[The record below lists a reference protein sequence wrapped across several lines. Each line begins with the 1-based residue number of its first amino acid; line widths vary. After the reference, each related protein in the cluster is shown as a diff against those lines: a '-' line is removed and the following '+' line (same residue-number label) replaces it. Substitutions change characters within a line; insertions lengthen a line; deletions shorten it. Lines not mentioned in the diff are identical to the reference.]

1 MGKIIGKIAAVLSAV
16 TVAVSALPPGV
27 QAEVQQLPSGLAFD
41 EIGTKIEELANN
53 SDYASFEAAV
63 FCGNET
69 IYTGCFGEIDLENH
83 IAADEESVYDWGSIT
98 KTLTWVSAL
107 QLYEQG
113 KLDLNED
120 VRTYLPD
127 GFIRYAKYDDPITML
142 DLMNHTGGWCESTYE
157 LFVTDEAELTDLGT
171 MIQNYEPAQVNRPG
185 EISSYSNY
193 GAGLAG
199 YVVECVSGES
209 YIDYVKNHIFEPL
222 GMERTSIAPDF
233 RDNEWVRSQREKLKT
248 YSADEDGNVVEGAN
262 ALSYITAY
270 PAGSAA
276 GTIGDMVKYGQALV
290 DESAP
295 LFEKPETQAMIF
307 EGSDFH
313 TDTDIPMCCYGFWS
327 DPHKVRTYNHD
338 GSTLACISNFVF
350 DPVSDVGI
358 AFMSNTRTA
367 NDIESAIPE
376 LVFGK
381 ADASELA
388 AGEITQ
394 HTDIS
399 GFYYSQRSTQ
409 KGVLKFMDCLGPMPV
424 SKTGEDTFSIA
435 GMGKIERI
443 GNDLY
448 LLNLGGMDMLASG
461 KTLDDGRYVLRIGGA
476 DMIRDNAA
484 IPKAVIGVVYI
495 LSMVVSVIL
504 LIIKLILTLIK
515 KRKRYTGSGVIT
527 LAQVGKLAVLGMM
540 LAMLAYYFSMAGITG
555 TMGIAFAALNMLCAA
570 VCLWAVVSD
579 IKAIGSSEPEKAK
592 TVKYVFN
599 IIVNALFVF
608 AVIFLEAYRFW
619 GC

>member
-1 MGKIIGKIAAVLSAV
+1 MGKIIGKITAALSAV
-16 TVAVSALPPGV
+16 TIAVTALPFAA
-27 QAEVQQLPSGLAFD
+27 QAETEQLPSGAAFD
-41 EIGTKIEELANN
+41 EIGAKIEKLAKEN
-53 SDYASFEAAV
+53 DYASFEAAV
-63 FCGNET
+63 FCGDET
-69 IYTGCFGEIDLENH
+69 IYTGCFGEIDIENH

-107 QLYEQG
+107 QLCEQG

-127 GFIRYAKYDDPITML
+127 GFIRHAKYDDPITML
-142 DLMNHTGGWCESTYE
+142 DLMNHTGGWCESTYD
-157 LFVTDEAELTDLGT
+157 LFVTDEAKLTDLGT
-171 MIQNYEPAQVNRPG
+171 MLQNMEPAQVNRPG

-209 YIDYVKNHIFEPL
+209 YIDYVRSHIFEPL
-222 GMERTSIAPDF
+222 GMEHTSIAPNF

-248 YSADEDGNVVEGAN
+248 YTADDNGNVVEGAN

-270 PAGSAA
+270 PSGSAA

-307 EGSDFH
+307 EGSAFY
-313 TDTDIPMCCYGFWS
+313 TGTDIPMCCYGFWA

-338 GSTLACISNFVF
+338 GGTLACISNFVF
-350 DPVSDVGI
+350 DPVSNVGV
-358 AFMSNTRTA
+358 AFMSNTSSA
-367 NDIESAIPE
+367 AEFEADIIN

-381 ADASELA
+381 AEASDIA

-394 HTDIS
+394 RTDIS
-399 GFYYSQRSTQ
+399 GIYYTARSNL
-409 KGVLKFMDCLGPMPV
+409 KGVMKLYGSTNIIPV
-424 SKTGEDTFSIA
+424 SKTGEDTFSVM
-435 GMGKIERI
+435 GMGEIERI

-448 LLNLGGMDMLASG
+448 LFHLGDTDMLASG
-461 KTLDDGRYVLRIGGA
+461 KTLDDGRYVIQMGGA
-476 DMIRDNAA
+476 DMIRDSAA
-484 IPKAVIGVVYI
+484 IPKAAIAAVYI
-495 LSMVVSVIL
+495 LSMVVCVLL

-527 LAQVGKLAVLGMM
+527 LAQVSKPAV
-540 LAMLAYYFSMAGITG
+540 LAMLLAVTANYFSMGGITK
-555 TMGIAFAALNMLCAA
+555 TIGIAFAGVNVLCAA
-570 VCLWAVVSD
+570 ICLWAVVNN
-579 IKAIGSSEPEKAK
+579 IRAITSSAPEKAK
-592 TVKYVFN
+592 AIKYVFN
-599 IIVNALFVF
+599 TIVNALFVF
-608 AVIFLEAYRFW
+608 AVIFLETYQFW